1 MPNRDAIKR
10 RRRCRRDDSDRF
22 PQGDD
27 AVNKVQPVVRAKQ
40 RFTSNVIPP
49 IFVMADLVCLLLSAP
64 IALVAYS
71 VFFGE
76 RANFSVH
83 FAAALMAG
91 IAFFLIRSSR
101 DAYAHPFSQIEKAD
115 KVVAIDYFVASLL
128 SSAIIWQFGLVD
140 LFSRGLMLLYVGSAL
155 TTLFFSRFALRA
167 VVGRLAR
174 SGRIGQRV
182 ALYGADPLTV
192 ERAYRIL
199 KLQALPQLQL
209 IGVADERGEPS
220 DLPSLPFIGGFAEL
234 LERARAGDID
244 QVLIALPD
252 INRERLDQILEELS
266 SVSVDVSMIPRE
278 VLALW
283 PSYEVGFLGSVPIL
297 TFWQRPFRDI
307 NVILKTAEDWVI
319 AGLAVLFLA
328 PLLLLTAAIIKLTSR
343 GPVFFVQPRFGFN
356 NEEIYVYKFR
366 SMYIDQEDRLGAER
380 TRRNDARVTPFGRF
394 IRKFSIDELPQLLNV
409 LRGDMSIVG
418 PRPHATHMKVGDL
431 YYFDAVKGYA
441 ARHRVKPGITGLAQ
455 VRGLRGE
462 ISSIER
468 AKRRVDLDK
477 QYIETWSLMLD
488 LRIIL
493 ETAFKVVIDKNA
505 Y

>member
-1 MPNRDAIKR
+1 M
-10 RRRCRRDDSDRF
+10 
-22 PQGDD
+22 
-27 AVNKVQPVVRAKQ
+27 NKAQTVVRAKQ

-49 IFVMADLVCLLLSAP
+49 IFVAADFACLATSAP
-64 IALVAYS
+64 IALAAYAY
-71 VFFGE
+71 FIGE
-76 RANFSVH
+76 RTDFGVH

-101 DAYAHPFSQIEKAD
+101 DAYAHPFSQNEKAD
-115 KVVAIDYFVASLL
+115 KIVVLDYFVASLL
-128 SSAIIWQFGLVD
+128 SSAIIWQFGLVER
-140 LFSRGLMLLYVGSAL
+140 FSRGLMLFYLAAAL
-155 TTLFFSRFALRA
+155 TTLFVSRFVLRA

-182 ALYGADPLTV
+182 VLYGADPATV
-192 ERAYRIL
+192 ESAYRIL
-199 KLQALPQLQL
+199 QLQALPQLQL
-209 IGVADERGEPS
+209 VGVADDRGRAP
-220 DLPSLPFIGGFAEL
+220 DLPSLPFIGGLAEL
-234 LERARAGDID
+234 IERARAGDVD

-252 INRERLDQILEELS
+252 INRERLDVILEELS

-283 PSYEVGFLGSVPIL
+283 PSYEVGFLGAVPIL

-307 NVILKTAEDWVI
+307 NVFIKAGEDLVI
-319 AGLAVLFLA
+319 ASLALLLFA
-328 PLLLLTAAIIKLTSR
+328 PVLLLTAAVIKLTSA
-343 GPVFFVQPRFGFN
+343 GPVFFVQSRFGFN
-356 NEEIYVYKFR
+356 NEEIQVFKFR
-366 SMYIDQEDRLGAER
+366 SMYVDREDRSGAER
-380 TRRNDARVTPFGRF
+380 TRRRDARVTPVGRF
-394 IRKFSIDELPQLLNV
+394 IRKFSIDELPQLFNV

-468 AKRRVDLDK
+468 AKRRVDMDK

-493 ETAFKVVIDKNA
+493 ETALKVVIDKNA

>member
-1 MPNRDAIKR
+1 M
-10 RRRCRRDDSDRF
+10 
-22 PQGDD
+22 
-27 AVNKVQPVVRAKQ
+27 NKVQPVVRTTQ

-49 IFVMADLVCLLLSAP
+49 IFVVADLACLLLSAP
-64 IALVAYS
+64 IALGAYA
-71 VFFGE
+71 VFIGDRTDFG
-76 RANFSVH
+76 VH
-83 FAAALMAG
+83 IAAALMAG

-101 DAYAHPFSQIEKAD
+101 DAYAHPFSQNERAD
-115 KVVAIDYFVASLL
+115 IVVALDYIVASLL

-140 LFSRGLMLLYVGSAL
+140 LFSRGLMLLYVASAL

-174 SGRIGQRV
+174 TGRIGQRV
-182 ALYGADPLTV
+182 VLYGADPSTV

-199 KLQALPQLQL
+199 QLQALPQLL
-209 IGVADERGEPS
+209 LVGVADDRGEPP

-234 LERARAGDID
+234 VESARAGNID

-252 INRERLDQILEELS
+252 INRERLDQILDELS
-266 SVSVDVSMIPRE
+266 SVSVDISMIPRE

-283 PSYEVGFLGSVPIL
+283 PSYEVGFLGAVPIL
-297 TFWQRPFRDI
+297 TFWQRPFKDI
-307 NVILKTAEDWVI
+307 NVIVKAAEDLFI
-319 AGLAVLFLA
+319 ASFALLLFA
-328 PLLLLTAAIIKLTSR
+328 PLLLLTAAIIKLTSA

-356 NEEIYVYKFR
+356 NEEIHVYKFR
-366 SMYIDQEDRLGAER
+366 SMYTDRADRLGSER
-380 TRRNDARVTPFGRF
+380 TRRHDARVTPIGRF
-394 IRKFSIDELPQLLNV
+394 IRKFSIDELPQLWNV

-418 PRPHATHMKVGDL
+418 PRPHATHMKVEDL